1 MKALNK
7 NQQIKNSNLYW
18 NQWFAGL
25 IDGDG
30 CFYISKQNQP
40 SLEITV
46 TSEDQHMLQ
55 QIKSRVGGIVKLR
68 AGSKSVRLR
77 VFQKKQ
83 LEHIIW
89 CVNGHI
95 RLKVRQQQFQ
105 KVCLM
110 FNIEYLEPKPLDFNN
125 AYITGFFDADGSI
138 TMSVSK
144 CSAEHS
150 QIKNTYG
157 KYIRLKHSRGWHSLS
172 VHITNKDKSVLDE
185 IYQALGVGKLITEPA
200 KKKKSAKRPNALHR
214 LYLKSFEHVN
224 TWLRYTT
231 YHPLQSSKRK
241 RCLLLPKYFE
251 LYYNKV
257 HLATTDCLMHKQWDK
272 FCKCWHLINTLKA
285 NKFN

>member
-55 QIKSRVGGIVKLR
+55 QIKRRVGGIVKLR

-200 KKKKSAKRPNALHR
+200 KKKNPLSDLTH
-214 LYLKSFEHVN
+214 
-224 TWLRYTT
+224 YTA
-231 YHPLQSSKRK
+231 
-241 RCLLLPKYFE
+241 C
-251 LYYNKV
+251 
-257 HLATTDCLMHKQWDK
+257 
-272 FCKCWHLINTLKA
+272 I
-285 NKFN
+285 